1 MKKWKA
7 FLRIGLIIL
16 ALLIARLIIDIFK
29 IDVLTETSLIG
40 CFIGGTLFVIAI
52 TLAGVLSDFKES
64 EKLID
69 DLAAC
74 IKNIYSY
81 GDVLSAPKMQT
92 HIKELLHILILNF
105 SKGIYNYQEIALMTN
120 ELKKDLVS
128 LKKRG
133 VDSQYMTALL
143 TELANIDRI
152 SNRIDTIAV
161 TSFVPASYVV
171 SDISV
176 GASIL
181 LLLFVKLDTLCQSLA
196 LVGAVSFIL
205 ITLLVLIRDMDNPF
219 DFGDTSIA
227 DVDTSILSL
236 LEENLIKQSH

>member
-7 FLRIGLIIL
+7 FLRIALIIIVL
-16 ALLIARLIIDIFK
+16 VIARLLIDIFK

-69 DLAAC
+69 DLAAS

-81 GDVLSAPKMQT
+81 GYILNSPKMQA
-92 HIKELLHILILNF
+92 HVKELLHTLILNF
-105 SKGIYNYQEIALMTN
+105 NKGKYNYQEVAVITN
-120 ELKKDLVS
+120 ELKRDLLS

-133 VDSQYMTALL
+133 VDSQYITSLL
-143 TELANIDRI
+143 TELANIDKI
-152 SNRIDTIAV
+152 SNRVDTIAV
-161 TSFVPASYVV
+161 TSFVPASYIV
-171 SDISV
+171 SDIAV
-176 GASIL
+176 GVSIL
-181 LLLFVKLDTLCQSLA
+181 LLLFVKLDNLYQSLT
-196 LVGAVSFIL
+196 LVAAVLFIL
-205 ITLLVLIRDMDNPF
+205 ITLIVLIRDMDNPF
-219 DFGDTSIA
+219 DFSNNSIA

-236 LEENLIKQSH
+236 LEENLTK